1 MAEIKNTFIKSKMN
15 KDLDDRLL
23 TNGEYRN
30 AQNVNVSRS
39 EGDDVGSL
47 ENVRGNKVVSNL
59 INIGSFGAEVI
70 GFFEDDTNKCVYT
83 FLTNYTDPLING
95 LETPAPFTT
104 GCFIVKTDLTNPNP
118 QFTYLNSQVLVN
130 GSFLNFSATHPI
142 YGVNLIEDLLF
153 FTDNRNQPRK
163 INVKLAVSTVNQN
176 FQEPYPGTYY
186 TNEDQISVAKYY
198 PCNTPKVYDQVGVT
212 IKSTSGPDPVTGDYK
227 NFVSE
232 ADSLKLKGGMM
243 VLHGS
248 QSFTVSSGNEK
259 FVITSFTGDDI
270 TSYFL
275 SDKKIIG
282 SIETNKVVY
291 FGFGTAINVS
301 DEYIDYSITGSI
313 FREDTAVCPQI
324 GPLKLQTL
332 ELPVQPNSFRIQST
346 LGSLPLGTYTNVS
359 YSIGNAAS
367 YFLNAIIDIEIMTPP
382 VTGMPG
388 VKVTVTF
395 GGGMENSG
403 SNVGFQATTEI
414 VITAADII
422 PGSTAG
428 GQLTWNLIQD
438 DLACIQPP
446 TAKTFY
452 WSGSSIPYTKMK
464 VDVPGYLSDGGISQT
479 NTITDVRFIGSFTA
493 APATQDNYYLI
504 TTQFDHNIGVPNPN
518 IVNAVAI
525 AEFSWPNPE
534 YLQNAGEGAFPGDP
548 EYLKNRF
555 VRFAYRFKFDDGEY
569 SLISPFTQP
578 VFIPKQRGFIQDGV
592 SLVSTAQSGQAL
604 SGNVTS
610 SNFQRYA
617 TGEED
622 IQASTIVSFF
632 ENNID
637 TVRLQIEMPSRV
649 SELNVSMKIKEL
661 DIIYKESDAQDMK
674 ILDTIPYEVFK
685 YTDAEQTILN
695 ASNLFEYL
703 YESKEPFKL
712 VKPAGEILRVYDK
725 VPVKA
730 FAQETSGGRIIYGN
744 FLDKHTPPSDLK
756 FNVRITEKAEPVA
769 KNPIVGG
776 SGVPS
781 RFDGIV
787 NSNSYLSY
795 PTHTLKQNRS
805 YQVGFVLSD
814 RYGRQSDVILAPV
827 DTGQYYIGTTVYN
840 GGTVFNPYFLQSGN
854 TPWGIV
860 RDGQENFAT
869 WKGQNLEVLLREAI
883 PETVTYADGY
893 PGLYNSGEYIM
904 NVPTAQSAT
913 TAPQVVT
920 FTSVDPRIKPGDF
933 FEDANTNTQHLIIAI
948 SGNDVTINGSV
959 DVFPNTTLPS
969 GQFLNRTGFITG
981 SANNLGWYSYK
992 IVVKQLTEDYYNA
1005 YLGNLSYLS
1014 PSSAL
1019 STTTGN
1025 YPFSGSSFVT
1035 SLLSDNS
1042 SKIAADLT
1050 KVAPEQLQFGTSD
1063 TLLYPRVGGTQLN
1076 DGIPVSQPYIY
1087 AVNFSFGTDTASI
1100 NAYGKIKDIGVA
1112 ELNTSQDA
1120 FLTPTQSRGVQGAAS
1135 DPQAIIVTMPEGQ
1148 QIGREF
1154 WRDTGL
1160 YVLEVGALESK
1171 IEIFWETSTSG
1182 LISDLNASVLKG
1194 PDAVLSV
1201 PSPNPVPVPPIEKQ
1215 LNP

>member
-479 NTITDVRFIGSFTA
+479 NTITDVQFIGSFTA

-578 VFIPKQRGFIQDGV
+578 VFVPKQRGFIQDGV
-592 SLVSTAQSGQAL
+592 SLVSVTDLNQQIT
-604 SGNVTS
+604 GNVVS

-637 TVRLQIEMPSRV
+637 TVVLQIETPYPV
-649 SELNVSMKIKEL
+649 SGLDVTMKITEI

-674 ILDTIPYEVFK
+674 VLDTIPYEVFK
-685 YTDAEQTILN
+685 YESDQTTLN
-695 ASNLFEYL
+695 NTNVFKYL

-712 VKPAGEILRVYDK
+712 VKPTKELTRVYDK

-744 FLDKHTPPSDLK
+744 FLDKHTPPSSLK
-756 FNVRITEKAEPVA
+756 FNVRVTQKTAPVTKNITTPSVTQDGV
-769 KNPIVGG
+769 IG
-776 SGVPS
+776 SS
-781 RFDGIV
+781 
-787 NSNSYLSY
+787 SYLSY
-795 PTHTLKQNRS
+795 PTHTLKQNRT
-805 YQVGFVLSD
+805 YQIGFVLSD

-827 DTGQYYIGTTVYN
+827 DTGQYYLGTIKYD
-840 GGTVFNPYFLQSGN
+840 GGTIFNPYFQSTSVQN
-854 TPWGIV
+854 I
-860 RDGQENFAT
+860 AT
-869 WKGQNLEVLLREAI
+869 WRGENLEILLREAI

-893 PGLYNSGEYIM
+893 PGLYNSGEYVM
-904 NVPTAQSAT
+904 NVASSQTAST
-913 TAPQVVT
+913 IT
-920 FTSVDPRIKPGDF
+920 FTSIDPRIKVGDIF
-933 FEDANTNTQHLIIAI
+933 TPISSNVVSTVTSIVIAI
-948 SGNDVTINGSV
+948 NLSLNQITFTNSVTVAANSTTGGALINNTGIING
-959 DVFPNTTLPS
+959 DPNV
-969 GQFLNRTGFITG
+969 
-981 SANNLGWYSYK
+981 LGWYSYK
-992 IVVKQLTEDYYNA
+992 VVVKQLTDDYYNA
-1005 YLGNLSYLS
+1005 YLGNLAYIS
-1014 PSSAL
+1014 PDAAL
-1019 STTTGN
+1019 NSNVGN